1 MSCGGSLTGLVLAA
15 AGGMVTNGTLPS
27 TFGGAP
33 LSSVAGAPLSLTDAA
48 TGLTNF
54 APTLSTMSGSLN
66 NITSTVLTG
75 TGGSLSGVL
84 STMDTAGLTSNMIS
98 SWNSIADSVD
108 SNGLMDAIS
117 GFNSEFSNTLTSI
130 SGSSSF
136 NNALGYAS
144 EWSGKVL
151 GGSGSLT
158 SIVGDP
164 KKFGGILSTA
174 QSYISSANELINSAV
189 NSETIGTT
197 FTGLNNIVSGGLAS
211 VNLDF
216 GGFGDELSKLG
227 GAIDFSNIDSLGSPG
242 QLLSNLS
249 QQGTLGPMFAKLNDI
264 DVDSRIAS
272 ALGVASEFEGTV
284 KLGELGVDLN
294 AVAQQGAAL
303 PDVFQ
308 SKVYDTFASLDLDDV
323 SQVKSILKSTQD
335 AIETGEDLFDP
346 TKLFPE
352 SFQTL
357 QSPLRTASVGFRSIY
372 TNGTGSVNP
381 LFDTLGNRLRDVVP
395 DHIAVANASLARSL
409 GQIKGI
415 SNTTP
420 SSLGSALGELET
432 LKGLDLLEEQET
444 YVTDAIRDYW
454 TDTYGTDSDGITLAT
469 GNAGQYK
476 LSDVIGFA
484 AGYNSAAP
492 LKSNENLLQEMK
504 DNNELDD
511 IIGSS
516 GVYATIIAFC
526 GNTWTTTDALNPG
539 DTPTEWTVTIPG
551 AYTIGGYITTRI
563 FVSTDSETDARESC
577 WAHITSAIASLLDSF
592 KSNTRAVT
600 VATNSK
606 RWNEQLVREYRIGEK
621 MNQDL
626 DTVFSS
632 DDIAINFAFSL
643 PSQALDTSEGG
654 SAELL
659 ERIMN
664 YESLGGQAS
673 IAAMREG
680 RNIVRLNNA
689 NIQQDGFIDPTAV
702 EDPASLTTAQ
712 YTTTEAIN
720 KLIKS

>member
-66 NITSTVLTG
+66 NITGTVLSG
-75 TGGSLSGVL
+75 AGGSLSGVL
-84 STMDTAGLTSNMIS
+84 STLDSAGLTSSMIG
-98 SWNSIADSVD
+98 SWNNIASSVNA
-108 SNGLMDAIS
+108 NGLMDAIS
-117 GFNSEFSNTLTSI
+117 GFSPDLSSTLTSI
-130 SGSSSF
+130 TGSTSL
-136 NNALGYAS
+136 NNALGYAG

-151 GGSGSLT
+151 GGTGSLT

-189 NSETIGTT
+189 NSANLGTT
-197 FTGLNNIVSGGLAS
+197 FTGLNNIVSGGLAG

-216 GGFGDELSKLG
+216 GGFGEELTKLG
-227 GAIDFSNIDSLGSPG
+227 GAIDFSNIDSIGSPG
-242 QLLSNLS
+242 QLLANLGN
-249 QQGTLGPMFAKLNDI
+249 QGTLGPLYNKLNEI

-272 ALGVASEFEGTV
+272 ALGVSADFTGTV

-294 AVAQQGAAL
+294 SLAQQGSGMPEIL
-303 PDVFQ
+303 QTKVFE
-308 SKVYDTFASLDLDDV
+308 TFASLDLDEVD
-323 SQVKSILKSTQD
+323 QVKSILGTTQN

-346 TKLFPE
+346 TKLFPN
-352 SFQTL
+352 SFETL
-357 QSPLRTASVGFRSIY
+357 QAPLRTASVGFRSIY

-381 LFDTLGNRLRDVVP
+381 LFDSLGNKLRGILP
-395 DHIAVANASLARSL
+395 DNIAVANGALARSL
-409 GQIKGI
+409 GQVKGI
-415 SNTTP
+415 TNSTP
-420 SSLGSALGELET
+420 TALGSSLEDLET
-432 LKGLDLLEEQET
+432 LKDLDLLENQET
-444 YVTDAIRDYW
+444 YVTDAIKTYW
-454 TDTYGTDSDGITLAT
+454 TDTYGTDSTDNISLAT

-492 LKSNENLLQEMK
+492 LKHTENLLQEMK
-504 DNNELDD
+504 DADELDD
-511 IIGSS
+511 IIGSN

-526 GNTWTTTDALNPG
+526 GDTWTTDNGTEEVSA
-539 DTPTEWTVTIPG
+539 TEWYVTIP
-551 AYTIGGYITTRI
+551 ASYMVGYITTRL
-563 FVSTDSETDARESC
+563 FSSSTSATAAREAC
-577 WAHITSAIASLLDSF
+577 WAHITSAIASVLNTF
-592 KSNTRAVT
+592 TSNTRAVT
-600 VATNSK
+600 IASNST
-606 RWNEQLVREYRIGEK
+606 RWNEQLIREYRINEK

-643 PSQALDTSEGG
+643 PSQGLDTSEGG

-664 YESLGGQAS
+664 YDSLGGQAA

-680 RNIVRLNNA
+680 RNQVRLNTA
-689 NIQQDGFIDPTAV
+689 NVQQDGFIDTTAV
-702 EDPASLTTAQ
+702 EDPAQLSTAQ
-712 YTTTEAIN
+712 YTSAEA
-720 KLIKS
+720 LDRVIKS